1 MATIG
6 AVTATKLN
14 LRSTPKIEQ
23 ENILNTLPKGTT
35 VQILEDHSQWLK
47 VRVAGQ
53 TGFVGSDFI
62 HQEHETPTID
72 DEADADVPPLDTG
85 AEPAGETCK
94 FVGNN
99 AVAPDGTIFGKK
111 FKLGVYNFGKTGIN
125 RFVAKHKDRFGGV
138 SPSKLRIMQAVSD
151 NEGKL
156 EAINTWDN
164 AFLTFGIFQ
173 WTVGAG
179 SGAGELPT
187 LIHRL
192 KQTSPAV
199 FKRYFGQF
207 GLDTSVA
214 ASSPGVLPNG
224 FFTLNGTLLKNP
236 PQKERLR
243 TLDWAYRFWLSG
255 HDDTVRQI
263 QIDHA
268 MERIDLFYRSMK
280 CVIGE
285 RFVCD
290 YVTSEFGVALL
301 LDQHVNRP
309 GHVPGTLSRAVAKCV
324 AEFGFDAPH
333 VWKDDHEQ
341 KLLDMY
347 VQLRAQTNMTDSTKR
362 ADTIRKAVV
371 TGLASSRRGSYQA

>member
-1 MATIG
+1 MATTG
-6 AVTATKLN
+6 TVTATKLN
-14 LRSTPKIEQ
+14 IRSSPKIGQ
-23 ENILNTLPKGTT
+23 ENILSKLSKGTS
-35 VQILEDHSQWLK
+35 VQILEDQGEWLR
-47 VRVAGQ
+47 VSVAGQ
-53 TGFVGSDFI
+53 TGFVSSDFI
-62 HQEHETPTID
+62 HQEREMPTTD
-72 DEADADVPPLDTG
+72 DEPDGDVPTLEIG
-85 AEPAGETCK
+85 PAHGTCK
-94 FVGNN
+94 FVGNT
-99 AVAPDGTIFGKK
+99 AVAPDGTPFGRK
-111 FKLGVYNFGKTGIN
+111 FKLGVFNFGKTGIN
-125 RFVAKHKDRFGGV
+125 QFVAKHKDKFAGV
-138 SPSKLRIMQAVSD
+138 APSKLRIMQAVSD

-156 EAINTWDN
+156 EAVNTWDN

-173 WTVGAG
+173 WTAGSG
-179 SGAGELPT
+179 SGAGELPA

-192 KQTSPAV
+192 KQTSPTV
-199 FKRYFGQF
+199 FHRYFGQF
-207 GLDTSVA
+207 GLDASVA
-214 ASSPGVLPNG
+214 SSSPGVLPTG
-224 FFTLNGTLLKNP
+224 FFTLNGTLLKDP
-236 PQKERLR
+236 AQKEHLR

-263 QIDHA
+263 QIEHA
-268 MERIDLFYRSMK
+268 MDRVELFYRNMK

-324 AEFGFDAPH
+324 AELGSDAPQA
-333 VWKDDHEQ
+333 WKDDHEQ

-371 TGLASSRRGSYQA
+371 TGLASAQRGSYQA